1 MGFALRLSPWFRA
14 VRLPHFDGT
23 LAKRFRLHDA
33 ANAAVEFAIIGPV
46 LVMLMLGMFT
56 YGGYFLTA
64 HTVQQIAN
72 DAARAA
78 IAGLDDDERMELA
91 RQATQAGLSNQ
102 QYMRG
107 TIARLE
113 LSRSEST
120 LALSLTYDASEDLY
134 WSFESLLPVPAP
146 EISRTATIR
155 LGGL

>member
-14 VRLPHFDGT
+14 LRLPRFDGS
-23 LAKRFRLHDA
+23 RLKQFSFGER

-46 LVMLMLGMFT
+46 LLLMLGIFT

-64 HTVQQIAN
+64 HTVQQLAN

-78 IAGLDDDERMELA
+78 IAGLDDDERRLLA
-91 RQATQAGLSNQ
+91 QEAAQAGLAGQ
-102 QYMRG
+102 TYMRG
-107 TIARLE
+107 QVSSIDVTRAGATMAV
-113 LSRSEST
+113 SV
-120 LALSLTYDASEDLY
+120 TYDASEDVY
-134 WSFESLLPVPAP
+134 WSFESILPTPTP